1 MHDKKSI
8 FIGARKRDVDLDI
21 LSFDIL
27 LLSLFEMIDDPD

>member
-1 MHDKKSI
+1 MYDKKSI

-27 LLSLFEMIDDPD
+27 LLSLFEMIDDPN